1 MIKALAIEFYKT
13 RRRKIF
19 LVVMAMIAAQL
30 MWALWSFSRMDVRDL
45 EQGWISSLFQ
55 FTLLNSLMMPV
66 ICAVVAS
73 RICDVEHKGQT
84 LKLLNTIIPSGH
96 IFDVKFLCG
105 AFYMILAVLF
115 QILTI
120 LITGYLKGFNG
131 EAPFELFGYYLLFT
145 TAVNLSVLLLQQ
157 VLSLLFTNQMVA
169 LTVGLTGSFFGL
181 FSLFFP
187 QSFQKFVIWG
197 YYGVLMFIGM
207 DWDRATRITNYYLT
221 PIDWA
226 GFVMLMVQFLVLY
239 IIGRVIFSH
248 REW

>member
-13 RRRKIF
+13 HRRKIF

-30 MWALWSFSRMDVRDL
+30 MWALWSFSRMDARDL

-207 DWDRATRITNYYLT
+207 DWDRATRITKYYLT